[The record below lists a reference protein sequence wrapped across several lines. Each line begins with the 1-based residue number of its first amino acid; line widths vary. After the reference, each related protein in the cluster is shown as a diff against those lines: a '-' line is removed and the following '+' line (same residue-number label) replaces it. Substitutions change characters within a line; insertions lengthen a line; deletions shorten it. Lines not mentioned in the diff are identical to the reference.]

1 MLGFLDESGDTGLK
15 VASGSSRFFVVA
27 LVVFDDDNEALRCD
41 RRIDLLRQEMR
52 LAATYE
58 FRFARNSRGVREA
71 FLRVVAAFDFKC
83 FEFALDKSPEKVGG
97 LRTDIQRDLFSYVAA
112 RVVDSAATALTN
124 ATIVMDRR
132 GNRRTGEA
140 LRRQLRSAMGSN
152 EGYQTIRRVRQQDS
166 HRNNL
171 LQLADYVAGVARR
184 SLEDEVGALDLRERF
199 LRQRTVSQEIWP
211 S

>member
-58 FRFARNSRGVREA
+58 FHFARNPRRVRESFIQA
-71 FLRVVAAFDFKC
+71 VAPYDFSYQAI
-83 FEFALDKSPEKVGG
+83 ALDKLDGTTPRIPEATSNIYEHLVLQLFQKASPS
-97 LRTDIQRDLFSYVAA
+97 LNNLTL
-112 RVVDSAATALTN
+112 VVDK
-124 ATIVMDRR
+124 R
-132 GNRRTGEA
+132 GDKKLQRSLAHA
-140 LRRQLRSAMGSN
+140 LRNSVRSESG
-152 EGYQTIRRVRQQDS
+152 EPLVKKVKQQES

-171 LQLADYVAGVARR
+171 LQLADYVAGIEGRAV
-184 SLEDEVGALDLRERF
+184 SGKTDGAELKRVYLGGRELPDDSR
-199 LRQRTVSQEIWP
+199 P
-211 S
+211 K